1 MPFAQERLKFEK
13 PPRLFLRNDQKNA
26 DNPLGK
32 TAFYDPQNQSIT
44 LYTTGRHV
52 KDVMRS
58 LAHELVHHTQN
69 CRGDF
74 DGEMSTEPGYAQ
86 NDEHLRNMEREAYEM
101 GNMCFRDWEDSIKN
115 TIQYEHLQ
123 KGENKMSTKDWKND
137 ELKSLLSEAWGFG
150 MDLNKLNENVET
162 EELEEQ
168 EEGNIEEDLG
178 GLSGDPRKA
187 RRPSKDLSKAGKKL
201 EPDETTNP
209 NWLGDL
215 GLPAKEKDKEMEEQN
230 IRDLAAKIR
239 ADKKA
244 QKDKTGVH
252 AANEEVEQVEEMCPH
267 AEPDF
272 SMGGEPEQEQDVSML
287 IAQAE
292 EALEA
297 LKAAVGGVGGEME
310 MPMGEPMMEEEEVV
324 AEEADQVEEQ
334 QKETTNEEKLRN
346 AIRNAIKEALKNK

>member
-1 MPFAQERLKFEK
+1 MSFLMIDILKPLISQFMPFAQERLKFEK

-86 NDEHLRNMEREAYEM
+86 NDEHLRNMEREAYEI
-101 GNMCFRDWEDSIKN
+101 GNMCFRDWEDGIKN

-168 EEGNIEEDLG
+168 EE
-178 GLSGDPRKA
+178 
-187 RRPSKDLSKAGKKL
+187 
-201 EPDETTNP
+201 TTN
-209 NWLGDL
+209 
-215 GLPAKEKDKEMEEQN
+215 EEVEQVEEQEE
-230 IRDLAAKIR
+230 A
-239 ADKKA
+239 
-244 QKDKTGVH
+244 T
-252 AANEEVEQVEEMCPH
+252 NEEVEQVEEMCPH
-267 AEPDF
+267 AEP
-272 SMGGEPEQEQDVSML
+272 EPEQDVSML

-334 QKETTNEEKLRN
+334 QEEMTNEEKLRN